1 MGRRDGGLGRNPIDS
16 GKPVSMRLF
25 EVIKKWGYGLGYGCQ
40 KNNESGRW
48 LDLIGDGGSL
58 LERILSS

>member
-1 MGRRDGGLGRNPIDS
+1 
-16 GKPVSMRLF
+16 MRLF